1 MTAAE
6 RPPRQI
12 SSAWLGPESNP
23 VGRVWK
29 KWELEKIGEICNI
42 QIDSNKYDNIM
53 DMLLLYKLLKNERNN
68 FNHMSDSSL
77 RADQNTLGQAIRMF
91 IECGRKVYE

>member
-1 MTAAE
+1 MKEFPENKIDVTVTEKKDKE
-6 RPPRQI
+6 R
-12 SSAWLGPESNP
+12 
-23 VGRVWK
+23 K
-29 KWELEKIGEICNI
+29 KIGEICNI

>member
-1 MTAAE
+1 
-6 RPPRQI
+6 
-12 SSAWLGPESNP
+12 
-23 VGRVWK
+23 
-29 KWELEKIGEICNI
+29 
-42 QIDSNKYDNIM
+42 M